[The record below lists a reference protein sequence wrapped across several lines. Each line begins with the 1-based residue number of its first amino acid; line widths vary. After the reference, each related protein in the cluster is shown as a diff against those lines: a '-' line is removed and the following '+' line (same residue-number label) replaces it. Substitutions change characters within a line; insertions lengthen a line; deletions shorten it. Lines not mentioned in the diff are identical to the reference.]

1 MDKIGHAARVFNQ
14 LCPWNL
20 HYWKNIFFQPESSLK
35 IDNSVLG
42 HKHGLTNQ
50 GVKSQGRLTTS
61 IFGSEEVCMDLA
73 LSIPWALL

>member
-1 MDKIGHAARVFNQ
+1 MQQGFSTNYALGTCTTGKTF
-14 LCPWNL
+14 
-20 HYWKNIFFQPESSLK
+20 FFQPESSLK